1 MRKFPFLIS
10 VFFAALL
17 LCLGFSVAAQEEDA
31 LEDIEL
37 TFEQRLTGL
46 QKTLK
51 EKEREKVELK
61 QKLKAEEDLV
71 TQEQL
76 RQELTSVEDII
87 VGIRE
92 DIVNISTG
100 GAELFSEPPV
110 VKKKFDWKRDLELI
124 FEPLL
129 EQLRDISE
137 RPRLIEKLE
146 AEIAYWE
153 EREQELNQA
162 VQNLEANL
170 EQLSKNVLK
179 REVKELLG
187 TATSRRNTAQQKL
200 ALLRNDLIE
209 LREADN
215 PIWET
220 LRDIFANVIVVL
232 VLHFFVAIGASFLVY
247 QIVRLFSFI
256 PIMLIRKNNST
267 KTVFAERII
276 IVVRSVVSVVLTMM
290 TYFVV
295 LYSFGE
301 WLLLVFSLLIIAGLM
316 LAMKDTVPKYFI
328 ELKTLLNMGSIRQG
342 ERIVYQGLPWRINRL
357 NVHTRLYN
365 SALQGHLRVPLTE
378 IVNHSSRLYR
388 HDEPWFPTRIGDV
401 VFLEDGVFGDVL
413 RQTPEIVEVGFGGSI
428 YTYQTADFLAR
439 RPRNLSREG
448 FTVYEIFG
456 FDYQHQAE
464 MTTTML
470 ETYQKA
476 IEAAIKASKYK
487 EFNTYLGVEF
497 DNASASSLDY
507 KIMASFTGEVAIE
520 YFMIKRLLQKAS
532 VEVANKHGWVI
543 PFQQLTVHHQPAEQ

>member
-1 MRKFPFLIS
+1 MRKFPFFIPVL
-10 VFFAALL
+10 FTALL
-17 LCLGFSVAAQEEDA
+17 LCLGFSAMAQEEDA

-51 EKEREKVELK
+51 EKEREKVELQ
-61 QKLKAEEDLV
+61 QKLKSEEDLV

-76 RQELTSVEDII
+76 RQELASVEDII
-87 VGIRE
+87 VGVRE

-100 GAELFSEPPV
+100 GAKLFSEPPV
-110 VKKKFDWKRDLELI
+110 VKKKFDWQRDLELI

-153 EREQELNQA
+153 EREEELNLA
-162 VQNLEANL
+162 VKNLESNL
-170 EQLSKNVLK
+170 EQLSKKILK

-200 ALLRNDLIE
+200 SLLRNDLIE

-220 LRDIFANVIVVL
+220 LRDIFTNVIVVL

-247 QIVRLFSFI
+247 QVVRVFSFI
-256 PIMLIRKNNST
+256 PIMLIRKNSSK

-276 IVVRSVVSVVLTMM
+276 IVVRSVVSVVLTTM
-290 TYFVV
+290 TYFVI

-378 IVNHSSRLYR
+378 IVNYSSRLYR
-388 HDEPWFPTRIGDV
+388 HDEPWFPTRVGDV

-413 RQTPEIVEVGFGGSI
+413 RQTPEIVELGFGGSI
-428 YTYQTADFLAR
+428 YTYQTTDFLAR

-456 FDYQHQAE
+456 FDYQHQAA

-470 ETYQKA
+470 ETYRQA
-476 IEAAIKASKYK
+476 IEVAIKGSKY
-487 EFNTYLGVEF
+487 EEYNTYLGVEF

-507 KIMASFTGEVAIE
+507 KVMASFTGEVALE